1 MSIEARHALLL
12 LVTDKINE
20 SLSPFG
26 DSSNLPQLLLLWKWL
41 RRSMGLGVSR
51 GGEGEREEGEDPV
64 VAASSTPSLASSDAA
79 DDIDE
84 ADAMRVVHPAL
95 AGLGAAGL
103 VTGLVAGLTAALGS
117 RNSTSGT
124 GEQQQGSVTDG
135 GGSRQARKDRD
146 VGRPDVEVTE
156 GEHDD
161 DEEDTREAEEWLR
174 RQEEWARSR
183 NTTSSQATGPKKA
196 TLSGGAHGGA
206 NPTATG
212 GQQQQGSVNNGDSG
226 GQQQQGSVNDVGGSS
241 NSTSGQH
248 PWWTSHASRTAK
260 NPFDVLRKWW
270 KALNG
275 GQTSAQGVGGGYP
288 FATNKTAWD
297 PYLAHEQQMGGHQPS
312 IGGTGFDPHYPP
324 TNGQFSLAG
333 NWSMIG

>member
-103 VTGLVAGLTAALGS
+103 VTGAV
-117 RNSTSGT
+117 
-124 GEQQQGSVTDG
+124 
-135 GGSRQARKDRD
+135 
-146 VGRPDVEVTE
+146 
-156 GEHDD
+156 
-161 DEEDTREAEEWLR
+161 EAE
-174 RQEEWARSR
+174 
-183 NTTSSQATGPKKA
+183 TPKRDTVEA
-196 TLSGGAHGGA
+196 
-206 NPTATG
+206 
-212 GQQQQGSVNNGDSG
+212 VNNKGPLPMAEGPDKHG
-226 GQQQQGSVNDVGGSS
+226 RIA
-241 NSTSGQH
+241 T
-248 PWWTSHASRTAK
+248 W
-260 NPFDVLRKWW
+260 
-270 KALNG
+270 G
-275 GQTSAQGVGGGYP
+275 GQT
-288 FATNKTAWD
+288 WR
-297 PYLAHEQQMGGHQPS
+297 
-312 IGGTGFDPHYPP
+312 
-324 TNGQFSLAG
+324 
-333 NWSMIG
+333 

>member
-1 MSIEARHALLL
+1 MVET
-12 LVTDKINE
+12 VDG
-20 SLSPFG
+20 PG
-26 DSSNLPQLLLLWKWL
+26 CVQ
-41 RRSMGLGVSR
+41 
-51 GGEGEREEGEDPV
+51 GGEGREKGEDPM

-84 ADAMRVVHPAL
+84 ADAMRVVHPLWPVWAPP
-95 AGLGAAGL
+95 
-103 VTGLVAGLTAALGS
+103 VSHRVS
-117 RNSTSGT
+117 RRI
-124 GEQQQGSVTDG
+124 DRRI
-135 GGSRQARKDRD
+135 RQARKDRD
-146 VGRPDVEVTE
+146 VERPDVEVTE

-226 GQQQQGSVNDVGGSS
+226 GQQQQGSGNDVGGSS

-248 PWWTSHASRTAK
+248 PQTDWWTSPASRTAK
-260 NPFDVLRKWW
+260 NPFDVLRKLW

-288 FATNKTAWD
+288 FATNGTFTD
-297 PYLAHEQQMGGHQPS
+297 PHLAHEQQMGGFQPS
-312 IGGTGFDPHYPP
+312 GGNTGF
-324 TNGQFSLAG
+324 GQQVYRPGNTTGSGFG
-333 NWSMIG
+333 NWTMIG